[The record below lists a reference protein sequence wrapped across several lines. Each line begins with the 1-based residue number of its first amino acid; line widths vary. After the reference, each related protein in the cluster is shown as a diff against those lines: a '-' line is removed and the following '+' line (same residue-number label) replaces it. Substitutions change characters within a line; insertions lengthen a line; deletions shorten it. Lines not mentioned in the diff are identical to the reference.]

1 MNRSSCAT
9 YATASFLPPFDLAS
23 WQAEGAIRA
32 LDVALADFI
41 SQEVNPD
48 DDPAQHHALWW
59 ATLLVSERNG
69 HGHVCLDLAWALAH
83 PEELLSGLRDERA
96 PEAALLIR
104 QQLQQVLAT
113 VELAQWQ
120 RWLAASPAVAVVDD
134 ETGEV
139 DGTTDEVDDALGGE
153 AAGAVNAAGGA
164 PLVLS
169 GSRLYLRRYWQYE
182 EIIRIGIEQRLAD
195 PVTLPHVAST
205 LLAGLFSEP
214 EPADST
220 ATIDWQQ
227 VACALAAR
235 QRFAVMTGGPGT
247 GKTFT
252 VLKLLALVQGLSLLT
267 QGQAAVIRLA
277 APTGKA
283 AARLNESISQQV
295 GRLQLPEVA
304 GLERSHWLATIPHEV
319 STLHRLLGA
328 RPDSRHFRHHAAA
341 PLPVDWVVVDEAS
354 MVDVEMM
361 ASLMQALPAQARL
374 ILLGD
379 QDQLA
384 SVEAGS
390 VLGDLCRDARDGHYT
405 PATCDWLYTMTGIEI
420 PAAYRDV
427 QGRPLHQ
434 AITMLRHSRRFAA
447 DGGISQLARLVN
459 EGRRLPEAPPV
470 SDRLQAVL
478 ALFDEK
484 RTDEKRTD
492 EKRSAQSSADID
504 CLKVTAASDRL
515 FQRWIVAA
523 YQPYLRA
530 MNELRPPMDAPAQAF
545 DEWALALFE
554 RRSRFQLLAALRRGE
569 WGVEGLNELIRQWLH
584 QAGLLSEPWAL
595 WYPGRPV
602 LVTANDYALGL
613 MNGDI
618 GVCLAL
624 PVDERDGSRVTRLRV
639 AFPDGQGGV
648 RWVLPSRLQATETV
662 FAMTVHKSQGSEF
675 LHTALVLP
683 DRVNPVLT
691 RELIY
696 TGITRA
702 GARFS
707 LIYSR
712 DDVLGAALNQAVVR
726 VSGLRF

>member
-1 MNRSSCAT
+1 MT
-9 YATASFLPPFDLAS
+9 QTAPSHAVFPPPLDMAP
-23 WQAEGAIRA
+23 WQAQGAVRA

-41 SQEVNPD
+41 SADMNPD

-59 ATLLVSERNG
+59 AVLLVSERNG

-83 PEELLSGLRDERA
+83 PEQLLSGLRDERA
-96 PEAALLIR
+96 PEASFLIR
-104 QQLQQVLAT
+104 QQLQQVLAA
-113 VELAQWQ
+113 VEISQWT
-120 RWLAASPAVAVVDD
+120 RWLAASPAVMVVDD
-134 ETGEV
+134 
-139 DGTTDEVDDALGGE
+139 GGE
-153 AAGAVNAAGGA
+153 RGQADAAAHLEGT

-182 EIIRIGIEQRLAD
+182 ETIRVGIEQRLAD
-195 PVTLPHVAST
+195 PVVLPDVAAQ
-205 LLAGLFSEP
+205 LLAGLFAT
-214 EPADST
+214 PATDDGV

-283 AARLNESISQQV
+283 AARLNESISQQL
-295 GRLQLPEVA
+295 GRIQLPDVA
-304 GLERSHWLATIPHEV
+304 GLDQAHWRATIPHEV

-328 RPDSRHFRHHAAA
+328 RPDSRHFRHHAGA

-390 VLGDLCRDARDGHYT
+390 VLGDLCREAREGHYT
-405 PATCDWLYTMTGIEI
+405 PATCEWLAAMTGIEI
-420 PAAYRDV
+420 PAAYQDA

-447 DGGISQLARLVN
+447 EGGISQLARLVN
-459 EGRRLPEAPPV
+459 EGRRLPGEPPV
-470 SDRLQAVL
+470 PDRLHAVL

-484 RTDEKRTD
+484 RPDARHAD
-492 EKRSAQSSADID
+492 ADID
-504 CLKVTAASDRL
+504 CLKVASTADRI
-515 FQRWIVAA
+515 FQRWVVEA
-523 YQPYLRA
+523 YRPYLMA
-530 MNELRPPMDAPAQAF
+530 MNDRRPSMAAPTQAF
-545 DEWALALFE
+545 DEWALTLFDM
-554 RRSRFQLLAALRRGE
+554 RSQFQLLAALRRGE
-569 WGVEGLNELIRQWLH
+569 WGVEGLNDQIRQWLH
-584 QAGLLSEPWAL
+584 QAGLLSDPWAV

-618 GVCLAL
+618 GLCLAL

-675 LHTALVLP
+675 QHTALVLP